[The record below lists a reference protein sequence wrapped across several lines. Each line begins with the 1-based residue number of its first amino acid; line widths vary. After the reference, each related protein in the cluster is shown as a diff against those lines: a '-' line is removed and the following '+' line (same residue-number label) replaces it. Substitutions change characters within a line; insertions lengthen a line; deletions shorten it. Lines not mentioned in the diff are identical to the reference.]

1 MIPLRGLLV
10 PLLAGL
16 ILIAIG
22 CHARAADKPQIDCA
36 LVRQYVAEHG
46 KARALAW
53 ALPALIGQDRGGA
66 GKGIQWVGLA
76 KRPLL
81 SQRQAYS
88 SCCGSPRLPHRC
100 LPQ

>member
-1 MIPLRGLLV
+1 MKPYAPLRGLLM

-22 CHARAADKPQIDCA
+22 YHARAADKPQIDCA

-53 ALPALIGQDRGGA
+53 ALENGFTWAQIREA
-66 GKGIQWVGLA
+66 
-76 KRPLL
+76 R
-81 SQRQAYS
+81 
-88 SCCGSPRLPHRC
+88 RC
-100 LPQ
+100 LR

>member
-53 ALPALIGQDRGGA
+53 AIENG
-66 GKGIQWVGLA
+66 
-76 KRPLL
+76 
-81 SQRQAYS
+81 YS
-88 SCCGSPRLPHRC
+88 WAQIREARRC
-100 LPQ
+100 LR